1 MIQNITAG
9 RGLVVNGGGMTY
21 VSKSYNA
28 NAHLT
33 GNMMYDLDQQCMKV
47 FDGISWQTLSMG
59 HASVELDY
67 DSLSL
72 LDWARKKRD
81 EETMLAR
88 LAETNPTIKDLVNQI
103 KDKQEQLKIVQTLI
117 QKEITS

>member
-1 MIQNITAG
+1 MISSVVAG
-9 RGLVVNGGGMTY
+9 RGLTVIGGGTTY
-21 VSKSYNA
+21 VSRSYNS
-28 NAHLT
+28 NAQQT
-33 GNMMYDLDQQCMKV
+33 GNMMYDMDQQCIKV
-47 FDGISWQTLSMG
+47 FDGTQWQSLGMS

-67 DSLSL
+67 DSISL

-81 EETMLAR
+81 EEMILNR
-88 LAETNPTIKDLVNQI
+88 LAESNPTIKDLVNQI

>member
-1 MIQNITAG
+1 MIKSISVG
-9 RGLVVNGGGMTY
+9 KGLISQGGGSTY
-21 VSKSYNA
+21 VSRTYNS
-28 NAHLT
+28 NSHQT
-33 GNMMYDLDQQCMKV
+33 GNMMYDLDQQCIKV
-47 FDGISWQTLSMG
+47 FDGSSWQTLGMG

-67 DSLSL
+67 DSISL
-72 LDWARKKRD
+72 LEWARKKRD
-81 EETMLAR
+81 EELAIER